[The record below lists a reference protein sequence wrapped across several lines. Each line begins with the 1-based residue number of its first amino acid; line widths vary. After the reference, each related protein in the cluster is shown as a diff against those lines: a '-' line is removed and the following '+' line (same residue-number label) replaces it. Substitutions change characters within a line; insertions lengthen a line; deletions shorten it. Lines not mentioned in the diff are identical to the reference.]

1 MCCWNLSIE
10 NTRVAFSV
18 GQTDRSKKPTL
29 VYLIF
34 WITIA
39 VVVNVINRFRSTS
52 LLRITQDITL
62 PYCSEHS
69 HIINYYMPMVQSHG
83 RK

>member
-29 VYLIF
+29 VYLLF

-39 VVVNVINRFRSTS
+39 AVVNVINRFTSTS

-62 PYCSEHS
+62 PYYSGHS
-69 HIINYYMPMVQSHG
+69 HKINYYMPIVQGHG